1 MLYFLIL
8 ILTVY
13 ILWCSYCRLCATDH
27 FDNFA
32 NNYRMIEKQSIK
44 NKNNQQLF
52 NDVTFD
58 DVVYYENDNM
68 NLKSSSG
75 SELGSQSLSLTGLE
89 KCMNNKAGYC
99 VEYGITGNAYYYP
112 PSKSDKNYGEIINM
126 DDLQKHLY
134 KERTSVTSKNVD
146 EYLHYPIF

>member
-1 MLYFLIL
+1 
-8 ILTVY
+8 
-13 ILWCSYCRLCATDH
+13 
-27 FDNFA
+27 
-32 NNYRMIEKQSIK
+32 MIEKQSIK

-126 DDLQKHLY
+126 DLY
-134 KERTSVTSKNVD
+134 KARTMCGLNGTYYVPK
-146 EYLHYPIF
+146 